1 MASHT
6 EEELEPRHDEIV
18 PQHEEI
24 MPQHEEPHK
33 EPPDRV
39 NVSASQG
46 VELVHKIKVRIQ
58 SGWKVRALGKRWH
71 LAIRKPCHAAVC
83 KGVKKRK
90 SEFDLRDN
98 QDRGIAQDKTL
109 VLILPSSSG
118 FHSPSAIVSRH
129 PDT

>member
-1 MASHT
+1 VASHT

-46 VELVHKIKVRIQ
+46 VEPVHKIKVR
-58 SGWKVRALGKRWH
+58 KRVEG
-71 LAIRKPCHAAVC
+71 AGVGQAVAPCD
-83 KGVKKRK
+83 
-90 SEFDLRDN
+90 S
-98 QDRGIAQDKTL
+98 
-109 VLILPSSSG
+109 
-118 FHSPSAIVSRH
+118 
-129 PDT
+129 

>member
-1 MASHT
+1 
-6 EEELEPRHDEIV
+6 
-18 PQHEEI
+18 

-33 EPPDRV
+33 EPTVRA

-46 VELVHKIKVRIQ
+46 VEPVHKNK
-58 SGWKVRALGKRWH
+58 GKKELWWKVRALGKQWH
-71 LAIRKPCHAAVC
+71 LAIRDPCHAAVC

-98 QDRGIAQDKTL
+98 QVRGIAQDRTL

-118 FHSPSAIVSRH
+118 FPQPIRH
-129 PDT
+129 RLPTP